1 MGHKFAEIAFTD
13 TVKKIQQ
20 QQGSGQRYAAM
31 TEGEENHNVIGEQE
45 NSFIA
50 QRDSFYM
57 SSVSETGWPYVQHRG
72 GPPGFMRILDK
83 NTLGFADF
91 RGNRQYVST
100 GNFLTNDRVAL
111 FFMDYPNRRRL
122 KMLGH
127 IRMLNEDESEILS
140 QLEVEGYRASVERGF
155 VITVSAFDWNCPQH
169 ITPRYTESEI
179 EQIMAPLIEENQ
191 QLKQQL
197 KQT

>member
-31 TEGEENHNVIGEQE
+31 TEGEDNHNVIGEQE
-45 NSFIA
+45 SSFIT

-83 NTLGFADF
+83 NTIGFADY

-197 KQT
+197 KQ

>member
-13 TVKKIQQ
+13 TVRKIQQ
-20 QQGSGQRYAAM
+20 QQGSRERYAAM
-31 TEGEENHNVIGEQE
+31 AEGEDNHNVIGDQE
-45 NSFIA
+45 SSFIA
-50 QRDSFYM
+50 HRDSFYM

-72 GPPGFMRILDK
+72 GPPGFMRVLD
-83 NTLGFADF
+83 NHTIGFADY

-100 GNFLTNDRVAL
+100 GNFISNDRVAL
-111 FFMDYPNRRRL
+111 FFMDYANRRRL

-127 IRMLNEDESEILS
+127 IRMLNKDESEMLS
-140 QLEVEGYRASVERGF
+140 QLAVEGYRASVERGF
-155 VITVSAFDWNCPQH
+155 LITVSAFDWNCPQH

-191 QLKQQL
+191 QLKRQL
-197 KQT
+197 KQ